1 MDKQQLL
8 VLLGTFSL
16 GFVAGHYLASPSAR
30 SITEPEVNLASQTSR
45 LNLQQN
51 DFGAN
56 TKANIAPNKQV
67 NSTVNET
74 ITSDIQLTTHERK
87 SVPDNADSA
96 IEGAITRSDVSARI
110 EKFQHFVNEAQEK
123 QLSPLKYANQRYEQ
137 EPINYDWALEKENQI
152 ITAFENQAQLN
163 GVVPLSIGC
172 KSANCKVVIAVEDAE
187 QASRFSETFS
197 QALSG
202 ENNEHGLSSVTY
214 FIDEASGEIVFYMH
228 DSAGSLIF
236 DR

>member
-8 VLLGTFSL
+8 VLLGTFTL
-16 GFVAGHYLASPSAR
+16 GFIAGHYLAFPSAR
-30 SITEPEVNLASQTSR
+30 SIPEPEVNLANQTSH
-45 LNLQQN
+45 LNPQLL
-51 DFGAN
+51 DVGASAK
-56 TKANIAPNKQV
+56 TKIASNKQV
-67 NSTVNET
+67 NSTANVT
-74 ITSDIQLTTHERK
+74 KTSDAPLTTSELK
-87 SVPDNADSA
+87 SVPDNEDST
-96 IEGAITRSDVSARI
+96 IEDIITRSDVSARI

-137 EPINYDWALEKENQI
+137 EPINYDWALEKEDQI
-152 ITAFENQAQLN
+152 ITAFENQAPLN
-163 GVVPLSIGC
+163 GIVPLSIGC

-187 QASRFSETFS
+187 QASNFSETFS

-202 ENNEHGLSSVTY
+202 ENTEHGLATVTY

-228 DSAGSLIF
+228 DSTESLIF